1 MKSSVLIEHASSVPL
16 DTAISVYCRF
26 IGLYSPYA
34 WHNCVSSDVAVT
46 QVPLVDGTTESGD
59 SLGVFGSGDKSSET
73 VVSLVLS
80 VVDDSTES
88 RQQSDAESRHFMKST
103 RSARTRCG
111 SSTASSACLMR
122 PRRSRIACV
131 PGYP

>member
-1 MKSSVLIEHASSVPL
+1 MKSSVLIEHASSVPRGRAMSL
-16 DTAISVYCRF
+16 NRGF

-34 WHNCVSSDVAVT
+34 WLNCVSSVVTVA
-46 QVPLVDGTTESGD
+46 QLPLADGTTESGD
-59 SLGVFGSGDKSSET
+59 SLGVFGSGDRSSET

-88 RQQSDAESRHFMKST
+88 RQQSEAESRHFMKST